1 MGDLQW
7 KTTSN
12 GRFPQNIEGGVYRQL
27 LIGSFSNFKIKKI
40 KNGLSQQPLI
50 GSSSNIKLKFG
61 GLNQN

>member
-12 GRFPQNIEGGVYRQL
+12 GRLPQNIEGGIYRQL

-50 GSSSNIKLKFG
+50 GSSSNVKLKFG